1 MGSEKRR
8 SDRLILTVPLWV
20 MGSYPKGFPF
30 IEDARTI
37 SLNRDGALIHIFHPL
52 CAGQTVL
59 VFSLVTRREADFRV
73 VGPIAPFT
81 EKGGDYGVECLK
93 RQDNIWGIRF
103 PSPPEGE
110 PTDPKA
116 VLECRKCH
124 GVELVRLSLVE
135 VEVLGTAGIL
145 PRHCR
150 KCRAN
155 RSWGHPEQKIAMEG
169 PRGEAEMFAE
179 AEAQV
184 RAQAEGTE
192 YRRHRRVLLQLPVM
206 IRNFA
211 GETEITKTENASK
224 SGFCFTSQ
232 KKYQVGEGLIVAC
245 PYNVTGR
252 NFERPARIV
261 RRLELEGLRRKVH
274 GVRYVARET

>member
-8 SDRLILTVPLWV
+8 SDRLMLTVPLWV
-20 MGSYPKGFPF
+20 MGAYPKGYPF

-52 CAGQTVL
+52 GVGQTVL
-59 VFSLVTRREADFRV
+59 VFNLVTRRQADFRV

-81 EKGGDYGVECLK
+81 EKGGDYGVESQR

-110 PTDPKA
+110 PADPKA

-124 GVELVRLSLVE
+124 TVELARLSLVE
-135 VEVLGTAGIL
+135 VKVLETAGIL

-169 PRGEAEMFAE
+169 PPGEAEMFAE
-179 AEAQV
+179 AETQV
-184 RAQAEGTE
+184 RAQAEGAE
-192 YRRHRRVLLQLPVM
+192 CRRHRRMLLQLPAMV
-206 IRNFA
+206 RNFEGA
-211 GETEITKTENASK
+211 TEISRTENASK
-224 SGFCFTSQ
+224 SGFCFTSS
-232 KKYQVGEGLIVAC
+232 KKYQIGEGLIVAC
-245 PYNVTGR
+245 PYNAAGR
-252 NFERPARIV
+252 NLERPARIV
-261 RRLELEGLRRKVH
+261 RSLELEGLRRKVY
-274 GVRYVARET
+274 GVRYEARET